1 MNTSEMIA
9 AIDVDPMR
17 TETMAQRIKRETMP
31 APPVVIKIEQ
41 QWIAVIDAEISRLPQ
56 ARSVLAGTGTA
67 TQSGSRKRKLVM
79 SVEARARISAGQK
92 KTSAQQFWL
101 RNFFSCFV
109 VLPLFQ

>member
-41 QWIAVIDAEISRLPQ
+41 KWIAVIDAEIS
-56 ARSVLAGTGTA
+56 
-67 TQSGSRKRKLVM
+67 
-79 SVEARARISAGQK
+79 
-92 KTSAQQFWL
+92 
-101 RNFFSCFV
+101 
-109 VLPLFQ
+109 